1 MGVSAVS
8 KSRDKGTFAESATVQ
23 YLRTNG
29 FPYADRR
36 PLSGAKDKGDI
47 LVAPGVIFEVKSQ
60 KKMQLGPWLRE
71 TEVERVNA
79 NAEYAFLVMKP
90 EGVGVTKTGK
100 WLAATYMWMW
110 NRMILQAWPGADS
123 AAIARVMS
131 GSSMSGLME
140 ELAMSQSSAHEYNLP
155 FYSVQVRPRGHSHDP
170 ENWYMVT
177 HLSALLST
185 LRAAGYGDEIY
196 EVVNA

>member
-60 KKMQLGPWLRE
+60 KQMLLGPWLRE
-71 TEVERVNA
+71 TEVERGNA

-100 WLAATYMWMW
+100 WFAATYAWMW
-110 NRMILQAWPGADS
+110 SRLIHQAWPGYD
-123 AAIARVMS
+123 
-131 GSSMSGLME
+131 SSMSARIMPSSYAFRLTD
-140 ELAMSQSSAHEYNLP
+140 ELAMSQSNAYESNIP
-155 FYSVQVRPRGHSHDP
+155 FYSVQVRPRGRSHDQ
-170 ENWYMVT
+170 ENWYVVT
-177 HLSALLST
+177 HLSTLLST
-185 LRAAGYGDEIY
+185 LRAAGYGDEI